1 MSQDKI
7 EKKLKAALRWKKVTG
22 SDTNKN
28 VKTDSLDGQLPG
40 FPGHL
45 LSQAREAKGLSQQEV
60 ARELHL
66 TSRVINGLEND
77 DFSHVNSP
85 IFARGYIRSYARH
98 LGLDGDSLVAEYDA
112 VYGGPD
118 HGKKP
123 ISTVR
128 KVSEQARPGD
138 AWVKLGSV
146 VLLLALVGA
155 SWWWWQ
161 SQRESADPVAV
172 NEVAV
177 QDSQGEDIL
186 AKLPEDDDLDLQ
198 LDQVS
203 SNSDSVGFTD
213 ETAQAELAVATEEPT
228 TSEEPAAEASAN
240 VAVEE
245 QAQDQTPVEAAD
257 ATDAASATQPE
268 EMATP
273 AVEEYSMAD
282 DTAAIS
288 LLPGQG
294 LLLIEFAD
302 DCWVEIQDGDGNMV
316 LTDLMTNGQTIEM
329 AVQAPV
335 QLLLGRASAVTNLQ
349 FAQRSVDLKPFTRK
363 DIARVD
369 LEL

>member
-28 VKTDSLDGQLPG
+28 VKTEGIDGELPG

-66 TSRVINGLEND
+66 TSRVIHGLEND

-98 LGLDGDSLVAEYDA
+98 LGLDGDALVAEYDA

-161 SQRESADPVAV
+161 SQRQSAEPVAV

-177 QDSQGEDIL
+177 QDSQGADIL

-203 SNSDSVGFTD
+203 SNSGSVGFTD
-213 ETAQAELAVATEEPT
+213 EASQEEAVVTEEPSA
-228 TSEEPAAEASAN
+228 SEEPTANASTIIAT
-240 VAVEE
+240 ETK
-245 QAQDQTPVEAAD
+245 AQDQTPVEVAD
-257 ATDAASATQPE
+257 VTDVSTETQPA
-268 EMATP
+268 EMVTS
-273 AVEEYSMAD
+273 AVEQASMAD
-282 DTAAIS
+282 DAVTIS

-294 LLLIEFAD
+294 LLLIEFVD

-316 LTDLMTNGQTIEM
+316 LTDLMTNGQAIEM

-349 FAQRSVDLKPFTRK
+349 FAQRSIDLKPYTRK